1 MPLAA
6 DPYDDNPATSRI
18 VLEIDGRIAGGG
30 LVLGLSDGAAAPA
43 PLRRHDAGALDELA
57 SQLSQVLPSLSPGER
72 LLRLR
77 QSVAGKIVFTTS
89 FGVEDQLITD
99 LIATH
104 DLDVEIATLDTG
116 RLFEET
122 HAVWAATEQRYGRR
136 IRAFYPRQR
145 DLEALIA
152 KQGSNG
158 FYDSKDARLACCHV
172 RKVEPLERAL
182 SDTQAWITGLRA
194 EQSAYRKDM
203 ALVSADRTR
212 GLVKLNPLFDLTRD
226 QVLELIAK
234 RAIPI
239 NGLHAKG
246 YASIG
251 CAPCTRPVAA
261 GENERAGRWWWED
274 QTQQECGQH
283 LRDDRAG
290 RPRVLVA
297 VLKCDRFKLNHNHA
311 LAS

>member
-1 MPLAA
+1 LAW
-6 DPYDDNPATSRI
+6 
-18 VLEIDGRIAGGG
+18 
-30 LVLGLSDGAAAPA
+30 
-43 PLRRHDAGALDELA
+43 
-57 SQLSQVLPSLSPGER
+57 
-72 LLRLR
+72 
-77 QSVAGKIVFTTS
+77 K
-89 FGVEDQLITD
+89 DQLITD

-251 CAPCTRPVAA
+251 CPRTLKQRPPGSLRTRLP
-261 GENERAGRWWWED
+261 RRLWRSLPR
-274 QTQQECGQH
+274 TQPK
-283 LRDDRAG
+283 
-290 RPRVLVA
+290 RPANLQKRSQPRTQPRGPARQMMA
-297 VLKCDRFKLNHNHA
+297 VLMA
-311 LAS
+311 LLPQERLMTRKRTGYNCSPFDK